1 MDYYELAKAIRKRSK
16 KMYEK
21 AKNEVDFNREAALA
35 DAAVA
40 KALEIVSE
48 ELLIQDILE
57 QAERKAKESR

>member
-1 MDYYELAKAIRKRSK
+1 VDYYELAKAIMKRSK
-16 KMYEK
+16 IMYDQ

-40 KALEIVSE
+40 KALKIVSE
-48 ELLIQDILE
+48 EILE